1 MRKATILTIGIC
13 VLLSG
18 CNTGPPQKEARQLA
32 EKRFSHQKAKIKY
45 LLAFEQFQNGQ
56 IAKARDYGRMEW
68 WVLDG
73 NASAIRFY
81 RSLGSEAMKDWT
93 VFRLTGKS
101 LLDLAEQP
109 SSAGT

>member
-1 MRKATILTIGIC
+1 MPANKRSSRSRPLTSSPQLQSC
-13 VLLSG
+13 PTADERG
-18 CNTGPPQKEARQLA
+18 C
-32 EKRFSHQKAKIKY
+32 
-45 LLAFEQFQNGQ
+45 
-56 IAKARDYGRMEW
+56 GRMEW

-101 LLDLAEQP
+101 LSDLAKQKAP
-109 SSAGT
+109 